1 MDLRQ
6 LKYFVTVFECGN
18 MSRAAEEIPI
28 SQPALTRSVR
38 MLEDELGVE
47 LFQRHARGAAP
58 TAAGERFYHHAKSI
72 LAECA
77 RAREDAVQA
86 GGKLAGQVTMGVGPL
101 FAAGMVDGIVARFCA
116 KYELVAVS
124 LVQAFFEDLVMQLTM
139 GQIEL
144 ALSNLPVREL
154 PPAVTFEPLFEV
166 RTSVFVGSGH
176 ALAGVQQ
183 PSPEAVARARWVNVN
198 QPHSQ
203 DVLESLFIK
212 ESQAAPRI
220 ALRTN
225 SLTLIKSVIVDY
237 DFIGLVPEH
246 MMAEELADG
255 TVVRLDLPG
264 TPIIRKAGLLMRKD
278 GYRRPI
284 ADVLAEE
291 IRIACREM
299 FG

>member
-77 RAREDAVQA
+77 RAREDALQA

-101 FAAGMVDGIVARFCA
+101 FASHMVDGILARFCA
-116 KYELVAVS
+116 KYELVGVS
-124 LVQAFFEDLVMQLTM
+124 VLQAFFEDLVTQLTM

-144 ALSNLPVREL
+144 ALCNFPVKEL
-154 PPAVTFEPLFEV
+154 PPELTFETLFEV
-166 RTSVFVGSGH
+166 RTSVFVGSSH
-176 ALAGVQQ
+176 ALASTPE
-183 PSPEAVARARWVNVN
+183 PSVEALAQARWVNVN
-198 QPHSQ
+198 QPHSK
-203 DVLESLFIK
+203 DVLESLFIN
-212 ESQAAPRI
+212 ESQTAPRI

-237 DFIGLVPEH
+237 DFVGLLPEH
-246 MMAEELADG
+246 MMADELADG
-255 TVVRLDLPG
+255 AVVRLDLPG
-264 TPIIRKAGLLMRKD
+264 TPIVRKAGLMMRKG